1 MNKLLALNNRS
12 DLLRCCYARNQI
24 FRTQLQWQSSQKLAA
39 KAEQQ
44 PLASSQSQSRID
56 SKQSC
61 IEEFKKLSDEFYVE
75 LRKASGRTL
84 DFEERYSNLRMGM
97 SRECVR
103 VQNKHACSPS
113 TLSVLA
119 YVGENLE
126 QFGVKEKA
134 LMFKIFSMM
143 QQQHQSDSQVARVLA
158 KLENDFYHIDLQSPN
173 SAFSFLDYI
182 NYRDGFFYYRFK
194 TFLVLINNESLKK
207 REIPKIGKTFYINK
221 SIIL

>member
-12 DLLRCCYARNQI
+12 DLLRCCYTRKNHI
-24 FRTQLQWQSSQKLAA
+24 FRTQIQWQSSQKLAT
-39 KAEQQ
+39 KEQQ
-44 PLASSQSQSRID
+44 PLATQSRID

-97 SRECVR
+97 SRDCVR

-113 TLSVLA
+113 TLSVLG
-119 YVGENLE
+119 YVSENLE

-182 NYRDGFFYYRFK
+182 NYRDGFFYYRF
-194 TFLVLINNESLKK
+194 I
-207 REIPKIGKTFYINK
+207 
-221 SIIL
+221 